1 VRCRIR
7 ILAIPLLFLP
17 VACSESDGGGGA
29 TTGVGGTG
37 SGTTSLS
44 MGGTTS
50 GTMGTSTSVS
60 NTSNVTTGAV
70 ATTTGDT
77 TTDGTTTGSG
87 ASGTGGATSTGGL
100 EGSGGA
106 GGSGVGGS
114 GVGGSGGGTP
124 NPSPGCGQGGRPDGG
139 RVYDAGVSW
148 IIFPEKYDGNTP
160 LPVLWGW
167 HGCGS
172 YNFGDA
178 SRTEYLDETRNSGF
192 EDDYVVVAP
201 LAASGDC
208 FDYNTDIVRTKAI
221 YDELVANYCVDVDRM
236 FGTGH
241 SSGANFLHRMLTG
254 DHVADWEYLGLR
266 GIAPVASGP
275 VNNHT
280 SQVPVMYIHSP
291 GESVD
296 PQGPANNFIDANGC
310 GTSSMP
316 YEVDS
321 CNSAE
326 DGDAVTSNCELYDG
340 CDTTTIFCPHDD
352 SNYSGTVHGIPCFFR
367 QGAYDFFASL

>member
-1 VRCRIR
+1 VRSRIR
-7 ILAIPLLFLP
+7 VCAIPFVCLC
-17 VACSESDGGGGA
+17 VACSENDTGGGA
-29 TTGVGGTG
+29 TTEMGATG
-37 SGTTSLS
+37 AATTSVS

-50 GTMGTSTSVS
+50 GTMGTSTSVATTNGS
-60 NTSNVTTGAV
+60 TTGAV
-70 ATTTGDT
+70 ASTTGDGT
-77 TTDGTTTGSG
+77 TGATTTGSG
-87 ASGTGGATSTGGL
+87 GVGTGGASTDGVA
-100 EGSGGA
+100 GSGGA
-106 GGSGVGGS
+106 GGSGVGGT
-114 GVGGSGGGTP
+114 GTGGSGSGAP
-124 NPSPGCGQGGRPDGG
+124 NPSSGCGQGGRPDGG

-148 IIFPEKYDGNTP
+148 IIFPEKYDGNAP

-172 YNFGDA
+172 YNVGDA

-192 EDDYVVVAP
+192 ADDYVVVAP

-208 FDYNTDIVRTKAI
+208 FDYNTDIVRTKAL
-221 YDELVANYCVDVDRM
+221 YDELVANYCVDLDRM

-254 DHVADWEYLGLR
+254 DHAADWEHLGLR

-296 PQGPANNFIDANGC
+296 PQGPANNFISANGC
-310 GTSSMP
+310 DMSSSP

-321 CNSAE
+321 CSSLD
-326 DGDAVTSNCELYDG
+326 DGDPVTSNCETYDG
-340 CDTTTIFCPHDD
+340 CDVTTIFCPHDD
-352 SNYSGTVHGIPCFFR
+352 SNYSGTFHGIPCFFR
-367 QGAYDFFASL
+367 QAAYDFFAGL